1 MAFGEQPYYSIDLSR
16 PFFTADA
23 LPEKMLP
30 ALNMLSFL
38 TFCSIFLFQSA
49 AAGHMFVTLLF
60 PANGNFRETIV
71 KERICFILV
80 RTQFASNLGAAA
92 RVMKNMGF
100 ARLVLVQPQCEV
112 GAEARM
118 LAMKGAEVL
127 DRASFFRSLE
137 EAAQH
142 LDLIL
147 GTTGRLSPRAHPL
160 NSRMLAEKIVER
172 FPQSSIGIAFG
183 PEGNGLERA
192 ELRVCDWLLEIPTVH
207 GSTSLNLAQAVAVI
221 AYELHGSSLKQPDR
235 SFLNHAGQEEIRAL
249 LSHVAR
255 VLPAIELPS
264 HVSAERLLKRLA
276 RIAGRSQL
284 EVEDV
289 NLLRWLLSETKDKL
303 DTQE

>member
-1 MAFGEQPYYSIDLSR
+1 M
-16 PFFTADA
+16 
-23 LPEKMLP
+23 
-30 ALNMLSFL
+30 
-38 TFCSIFLFQSA
+38 
-49 AAGHMFVTLLF
+49 
-60 PANGNFRETIV
+60 

-100 ARLVLVQPQCEV
+100 ARLVLVQPQCAV

-118 LAMKGAEVL
+118 LAMKGAEIL
-127 DRASFFRSLE
+127 DQASFFPSLE
-137 EAAQH
+137 EAAKQ

-147 GTTGRLSPRAHPL
+147 GTTGRLSPQAHPL
-160 NSRMLAEKIVER
+160 NSRMLAEQVVDR

-192 ELRVCDWLLEIPTVH
+192 ELRLCQWLVEIPTIR

-221 AYELHGSSLKQPDR
+221 AYELHASSLKQPDR
-235 SFLNHAGQEEIRAL
+235 SFLNHASQQQIRGF
-249 LSHVAR
+249 LSHVER
-255 VLPAIELPS
+255 LLPAIKLPS

-276 RIAGRSQL
+276 RIAGRAQL

-289 NLLRWLLSETKDKL
+289 NLLRWLLSEIEDKRDGL
-303 DTQE
+303 R

>member
-1 MAFGEQPYYSIDLSR
+1 M
-16 PFFTADA
+16 
-23 LPEKMLP
+23 
-30 ALNMLSFL
+30 
-38 TFCSIFLFQSA
+38 
-49 AAGHMFVTLLF
+49 
-60 PANGNFRETIV
+60 

-92 RVMKNMGF
+92 RVMKNMGV

-127 DRASFFRSLE
+127 DQASFFPSLE

-160 NSRMLAEKIVER
+160 NCRALGEQVIDR

-192 ELRVCDWLLEIPTVH
+192 ELRLCQWLVEIPTVR
-207 GSTSLNLAQAVAVI
+207 GSSSLNLAQAVAVI
-221 AYELHGSSLKQPDR
+221 AYELHVSSLKQSDR
-235 SFLNHAGQEEIRAL
+235 NFLNHANQQQIRAL
-249 LSHVAR
+249 LSHVER
-255 VLPAIELPS
+255 LLPAIKLQS

-276 RIAGRSQL
+276 RIAGRAQL
-284 EVEDV
+284 EIEDV
-289 NLLRWLLSETKDKL
+289 NLLRWLLSEIEDKL
-303 DTQE
+303 GQRPES